1 MAGEMRFRIRFS
13 VLTTPLAIALTASQ
27 LIAQQ
32 TEPEDAAARRLA
44 PEPQLVAQIGA
55 AIHPKVAP
63 SPDSRFYAA
72 IQTRPDPVLWIVPTD
87 GSDPFAFRKMWAAY
101 NARWSPSGDR
111 IGFIA
116 AIGPPRVWTVEIDP
130 ASGRPMDP
138 PRLLI
143 RTGANAFAFSPDGAR
158 IALVASRST
167 AAAASEIHII
177 DWETRR
183 VRVLLRERG
192 MVYRLDWSPD
202 GRSIYY
208 GLDSSSVTDA
218 INELKQVSLA
228 TVSSKT
234 VRAVGEYIGLSPDG
248 KALLARPIEGD
259 QAGENLVEVVGLE
272 DGSVITIELPTDL
285 RSVGWAASSA
295 ALVVVAPA
303 EDKDGIWEIPIKAM
317 EQ

>member
-1 MAGEMRFRIRFS
+1 MRFRIR
-13 VLTTPLAIALTASQ
+13 LAALTALLATALAASPLVAQHSQ
-27 LIAQQ
+27 L
-32 TEPEDAAARRLA
+32 EDAATKRIA
-44 PEPQLVAQIGA
+44 PEPELVARIDV
-55 AIHPKVAP
+55 AIHPTVAP

-87 GSDPFAFRKMWAAY
+87 RSDPFAFRKMWAAY
-101 NARWSPSGDR
+101 HARWSPSGNR

-116 AIGPPRVWTVEIDP
+116 AIGPPRVWTVEVDP
-130 ASGRPMDP
+130 ASGRAMDP

-177 DWETRR
+177 DWETRE

-192 MVYRLDWSPD
+192 MIYRLDWSPD

-208 GLDSSSVTDA
+208 GLDASSTNGASHEV
-218 INELKQVSLA
+218 KQVCLA
-228 TVSSKT
+228 TGSAKA
-234 VRAVGEYIGLSPDG
+234 VRAVGEYVGLSLDG
-248 KALLARPIEGD
+248 KALLARPVEGD
-259 QAGENLVEVVGLE
+259 QGGDNLVEVVALEEGL
-272 DGSVITIELPTDL
+272 VTTIELPPRL

-295 ALVVVAPA
+295 ALVLVAPA
-303 EDKDGIWEIPIKAM
+303 DDTDGIWEIPIKAT
-317 EQ
+317 EP

>member
-1 MAGEMRFRIRFS
+1 MAGEMRFRIPFAA
-13 VLTTPLAIALTASQ
+13 LAAPLAIAVPASQ

-32 TEPEDAAARRLA
+32 AELKDSAAKHLA
-44 PEPQLVAQIGA
+44 PEPRLVATIDA
-55 AIHPKVAP
+55 AIHPTVAP

-111 IGFIA
+111 VGFIA
-116 AIGPPRVWTVEIDP
+116 AIGPPRVWTVEVDP

-158 IALVASRST
+158 IALVASLST

-177 DWETRR
+177 DWQTRQ
-183 VRVLLRERG
+183 VIVLLRERG

-208 GLDSSSVTDA
+208 GLDASSVTDA
-218 INELKQVSLA
+218 INQIKQVSLA
-228 TVSSKT
+228 TGSAKT
-234 VRAVGEYIGLSPDG
+234 VRAVGEYVGLSPDG
-248 KALLARPIEGD
+248 KALLARPVEGNPD
-259 QAGENLVEVVGLE
+259 GNNLVEVVALE
-272 DGSVITIELPTDL
+272 DGSVITIELPAGL
-285 RSVGWAASSA
+285 RSLGWAADSA
-295 ALVVVAPA
+295 ALVLVAPA
-303 EDKDGIWEIPIKAM
+303 EGKDGIWQIPIKST
-317 EQ
+317 EP